1 MSEEMNQTNGVDE
14 EAKKGG
20 EDEQEIKEAEKKYSD
35 ADLNEII
42 NQKFAKWQE
51 KQDKAVADA
60 KAEAEKLAKMNADQ
74 KAQYEAEQK
83 DKLIS
88 EMQSQLQQI
97 AMGKVATELNDGAE
111 MVYRSTGIVPSPKSS
126 GAVSSSKYAV
136 CSELPVPLT
145 NASRITSRSS
155 RPSVSKMLFSFTLP
169 PFVFVFAY
177 KETSAYFF
185 ASPSTYISPSESSST
200 KLLSRSAIS

>member
-97 AMGKVATELNDGAE
+97 AMGKVATEMLTEKNIDATQSMLDFIVADTAE
-111 MVYRSTGIVPSPKSS
+111 ETKANVEKFVEIVNAQVKANEVRRATGTTPKSYTGS
-126 GAVSSSKYAV
+126 EPMTEIQKRIAKYH
-136 CSELPVPLT
+136 
-145 NASRITSRSS
+145 
-155 RPSVSKMLFSFTLP
+155 K
-169 PFVFVFAY
+169 
-177 KETSAYFF
+177 
-185 ASPSTYISPSESSST
+185 
-200 KLLSRSAIS
+200 